1 LLNYSCSFSWQL
13 KSTLYSD
20 FLLQFLTAS
29 RVARNATPGEEQA
42 LAESVKRG
50 GACLCVGDRFAV
62 AKTRVIP
69 PFNFAS
75 RATHRGIG

>member
-1 LLNYSCSFSWQL
+1 MVVFLATQTHFCSAS
-13 KSTLYSD
+13 
-20 FLLQFLTAS
+20 FLHFLTAS
-29 RVARNATPGEEQA
+29 RVARNAKLGEEQP

-50 GACLCVGDRFAV
+50 GACLCAVDRLTV
-62 AKTRVIP
+62 TRAKAIP